1 MQMGN
6 GKGYKQEL
14 LRTGNKAEFRF
25 LFRRNYFLFVPP
37 GQNPVYETPDYGI
50 VKRTNFV
57 KPVRKS
63 GQKFAVHFL
72 KFF

>member
-1 MQMGN
+1 M
-6 GKGYKQEL
+6 
-14 LRTGNKAEFRF
+14 EFSLFRCVSKKCCKSKNYYPGF